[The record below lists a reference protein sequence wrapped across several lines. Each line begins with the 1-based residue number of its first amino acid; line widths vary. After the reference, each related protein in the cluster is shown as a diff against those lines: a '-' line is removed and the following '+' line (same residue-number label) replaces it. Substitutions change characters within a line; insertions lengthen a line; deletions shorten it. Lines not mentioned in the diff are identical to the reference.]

1 MNGVIKL
8 FVALLAAVVLF
19 PYNTVLAADVT
30 RPTCVLMK
38 FTNDTRYQEVDAAD
52 VLSDLVMEKMVSSG
66 KFNLKETRPLDENM
80 ERMLYDEKMREI
92 TSVNQAMRN
101 GDYGAL
107 FEGAGFNEKKAQS
120 ISTATE
126 GQIVT
131 PSITS
136 AIGKAHG
143 AGYLIQ
149 GTIVNMGNGAWI
161 DPDIEGISNTF
172 RFLAKGAERMSNNAA
187 LSFKSRANFGAAGL
201 ALSLIGSMKE
211 ETASIG
217 VQCDLRII
225 NAQTGEVV
233 WAKRVTGVDV
243 ISKESIGAISSGSTK
258 FNNELYVKA
267 LDNAAQDI
275 VNAMTS
281 DIKVRMLI

>member
-1 MNGVIKL
+1 
-8 FVALLAAVVLF
+8 
-19 PYNTVLAADVT
+19 
-30 RPTCVLMK
+30 
-38 FTNDTRYQEVDAAD
+38 
-52 VLSDLVMEKMVSSG
+52 
-66 KFNLKETRPLDENM
+66 
-80 ERMLYDEKMREI
+80 
-92 TSVNQAMRN
+92 
-101 GDYGAL
+101 
-107 FEGAGFNEKKAQS
+107 
-120 ISTATE
+120 
-126 GQIVT
+126 
-131 PSITS
+131 
-136 AIGKAHG
+136 
-143 AGYLIQ
+143 
-149 GTIVNMGNGAWI
+149 
-161 DPDIEGISNTF
+161 
-172 RFLAKGAERMSNNAA
+172 MSNNAA